1 MPDSSLF
8 LSHVAPDG
16 YAVEVSHIYYRA
28 KPDREPFATLTLTE
42 KRDERTTGEL
52 TIFAYKAADLDA
64 LIREATRMRDELRE
78 NEEREEIIPLAQ
90 ADCHVDAAPV
100 G

>member
-8 LSHVAPDG
+8 LSHVAPNG
-16 YAVEVSHIYYRA
+16 YAVEVSRAYYPA
-28 KPDREPFATLTLTE
+28 QPSKVPFATLTLTE
-42 KRDERTTGEL
+42 KRDEWTTGSL

-64 LIREATRMRDELRE
+64 LIREATRMRDEMHE
-78 NEEREEIIPLAQ
+78 AESEDSAAHET
-90 ADCHVDAAPV
+90 DCHVDAAPV